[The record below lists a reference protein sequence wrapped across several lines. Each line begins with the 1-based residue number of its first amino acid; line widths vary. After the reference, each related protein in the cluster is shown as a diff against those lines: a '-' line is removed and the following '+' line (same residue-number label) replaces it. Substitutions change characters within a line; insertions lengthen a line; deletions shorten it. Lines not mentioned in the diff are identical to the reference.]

1 LKSKILVVDDEPL
14 ITEALEELFCDDYIV
29 FQANDG
35 KDALEIIRNNPDLKV
50 IISDQRM
57 PYMSGREVLKESKN
71 FVPEAFRLII
81 SGYFDSLDLDFA
93 IESGD
98 INMILSKPWDIE
110 ELINIV
116 ETEVKKR
123 S

>member
-1 LKSKILVVDDEPL
+1 MKAKILVVDDEPL

-35 KDALEIIRNNPDLKV
+35 KDALEIVRNNADLKV

-57 PYMSGREVLKESKN
+57 PYMSGRELLKESKN
-71 FVPEAFRLII
+71 FVPDAFRLII
-81 SGYFDSLDLDFA
+81 SGYFDSLDLDSA

-98 INMILSKPWDIE
+98 INMILSKPWDIT
-110 ELINIV
+110 ELIAIIDS
-116 ETEVKKR
+116 EIKKR
-123 S
+123 